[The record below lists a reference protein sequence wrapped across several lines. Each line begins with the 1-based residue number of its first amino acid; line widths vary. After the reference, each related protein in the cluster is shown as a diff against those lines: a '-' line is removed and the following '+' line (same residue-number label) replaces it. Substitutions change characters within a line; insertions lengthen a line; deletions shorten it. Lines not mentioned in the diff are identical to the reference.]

1 MKTTSIFIVM
11 LCITYHSAIA
21 QKPSVGM
28 QNAKIPETR
37 ENPTDA
43 PITTHVFKPAK
54 KDATEERVR
63 QLRVPAGFKVEKFA
77 EDLGE
82 ARILAVSDAGHVYVT
97 NREDSE
103 VIMLE
108 DTNNDGK
115 ADRREVVA
123 KVEDAHGLA
132 IHNNRLYI
140 VNNMEI
146 HAADI
151 RDDGTLGETEK
162 LNSYQAD
169 GGQHPNR
176 TIGFGPDDKMYISVG
191 STCNAC
197 PEPNPLHATMLQ
209 FNSDGSDLKIYA
221 EGLRNTIGFGW
232 HPETKAF
239 WGMDHGIDLLGDDV
253 SKEELNLIEEGNHY
267 GWPHIYEDGQYN
279 PYPAPED
286 ESYSDFKEKTT
297 SPKLSYTAHAAP
309 MQMTF
314 YNKDHFPSEYRGD
327 AFVAFRGSWNRST
340 PSGYKVSRIVFENG
354 EPSRFED
361 FVTGFLIDN
370 NQAHFGRLVGLA
382 IHADGSLL
390 FTDDTN
396 GVIYRV
402 SYQR

>member
-1 MKTTSIFIVM
+1 MKKSLLLILLVSVCSTHV
-11 LCITYHSAIA
+11 YA
-21 QKPSVGM
+21 QRDTGLRG
-28 QNAKIPETR
+28 ATIPETR
-37 ENPTDA
+37 DDPTDA

-54 KDATEERVR
+54 RDATDERVR
-63 QLRVPAGFKVEKFA
+63 QLRVPAGFKIEKFA

-82 ARILAVSDAGHVYVT
+82 ARILATSDGGHVYVT
-97 NREDSE
+97 NREDGE
-103 VIMLE
+103 IILLE

-123 KVEDAHGLA
+123 TVDEAHGLT
-132 IHNNRLYI
+132 IHENKLYI
-140 VNNMEI
+140 ANNTEI
-146 HAADI
+146 HVADI
-151 RDDGTLGETEK
+151 KGDGTLGETK
-162 LNSYQAD
+162 LIKSYQAD

-176 TIGFGPDDKMYISVG
+176 TLGFGPDGKMYVSVG

-209 FNSDGSDLKIYA
+209 LNKDGSDLKVYA

-232 HPETKAF
+232 HPDTKKF

-253 SKEELNLIEEGNHY
+253 SKEELNLIEEGKHY
-267 GWPHIYEDGQYN
+267 GWPHIYDDGQYN
-279 PYPAPED
+279 PFPAPED
-286 ESYSDFKEKTT
+286 KSYSEFKEKTT
-297 SPKLSYTAHAAP
+297 SPVLMYTSHAAP
-309 MQMTF
+309 MQMAF
-314 YNKDHFPSEYRGD
+314 YDKDQFPAEYRGD

-340 PSGYKVSRIVFENG
+340 PSGYKISRIVFENG

-361 FVTGFLIDN
+361 FVTGFLIDDN
-370 NQAHFGRLVGLA
+370 RAHFGRLVGLA

-402 SYQR
+402 AYSR

>member
-1 MKTTSIFIVM
+1 MKTSTLILALIF
-11 LCITYHSAIA
+11 LSYHSATA
-21 QKPSVGM
+21 QQASAGM
-28 QNAKIPETR
+28 QNAKIPETWD
-37 ENPTDA
+37 NPTDA

-54 KDATEERVR
+54 KDATEERVK

-103 VIMLE
+103 IIMLE
-108 DTNNDGK
+108 DSNNDGK
-115 ADRREVVA
+115 ADRRQVVA
-123 KVEDAHGLA
+123 NVEDAHGLA

-146 HAADI
+146 YAADI
-151 RDDGTLGETEK
+151 RENGTLGETEK
-162 LNSYQAD
+162 LNTYQAD

-176 TIGFGPDDKMYISVG
+176 TIGFGPDNQMYISVG

-209 FNSDGSDLKIYA
+209 FNTDGKDMKIFA

-253 SKEELNLIEEGNHY
+253 SKEEFNLIEEGNHY

-286 ESYSDFKEKTT
+286 ESYSEFKEKTT
-297 SPKLSYTAHAAP
+297 SPKLTYTAHAAP
-309 MQMTF
+309 MQMAF
-314 YNKDHFPSEYRGD
+314 YDKDQFPSEYRGD

-340 PSGYKVSRIVFENG
+340 PSGYKISRIVFENG
-354 EPSRFED
+354 EPARFED
-361 FVTGFLIDN
+361 FVTGFLIENDR
-370 NQAHFGRLVGLA
+370 AHFGRLVGLA
-382 IHADGSLL
+382 IHPDGSLL

-396 GVIYRV
+396 GVIYKV
-402 SYQR
+402 SYR